1 MGLLHS
7 PRIVT
12 DGLILCLDAANKRS
26 YPGAGTTWTDLTA
39 NKNNGTLTN
48 SPTFSRNNG
57 GRFSFDGSNDY
68 CEFAENEKYNFQPTQ
83 PFSVFCWMI
92 KSGSY
97 AAVLANM
104 KSSSPYQGWDIWN
117 EDSTHISMHLISSWN
132 GKNAIKL
139 RVDYTDQQS
148 IKYFGY
154 AYDGSCPANNTDTLN
169 SVNFYVD
176 GELYTTGKEVADG
189 AGSFDSTSETISYP
203 AGQKFRIGSRYTGQY
218 GPSNLFAVHIYN
230 KALTANEVQQN
241 YNATKARFGL

>member
-12 DGLILCLDAANKRS
+12 DGLVLCLDAANKRS
-26 YPGAGTTWTDLTA
+26 YPGAGTTWTDLSK

-48 SPTFSRNNG
+48 GPTFDSANG

-97 AAVLANM
+97 GAVLANM
-104 KSSSPYQGWDIWN
+104 KSGSPYQGWDIWN
-117 EDSTHISMHLISSWN
+117 ENSTHISMHIISSWI
-132 GKNAIKL
+132 GNAIKL

-154 AYDGSCPANNTDTLN
+154 TYNGSCPANSTDTLN

-176 GELYTTGKEVADG
+176 GELYTTGKAIADG

-218 GPSNLFAVHIYN
+218 GASNLFAVHIYN